1 MSEAGWESSSDRAV
15 ACEGRHRRPPHGP
28 VLRRRDFLAA
38 LAGAGACASSAR
50 AAPRAAPVIGY
61 LYAGALG
68 SHPDSEAAFWKG
80 LAELGYA
87 RGRNVGVEVRAA
99 DNDLSR
105 LPELA
110 GDLVRR
116 QVNVIYVPASGPAL
130 FAAKRATTTIPI
142 VFVNSGDPIRLNYVT
157 SLSRPGGN
165 VTGVSD
171 FGDELAAKRLELIKL
186 LVPAISRVG
195 IIAPRGYT
203 GLAREV
209 ERARAMAPAL
219 SLETTESF
227 VANLQEVEAA
237 FAAFARD
244 RIDAVSFTPGP
255 LFSGQREQVVALAA
269 RYRLP
274 AIYPFAEFPEVG
286 GLMSYG
292 ISATERSFEGGRYT
306 GLILNG
312 ANPGDLP
319 VRRLTK
325 FRLVINA
332 GTART
337 LGLTIPPQ
345 VLAVADEVIG

>member
-1 MSEAGWESSSDRAV
+1 M
-15 ACEGRHRRPPHGP
+15 
-28 VLRRRDFLAA
+28 RRRDFLVGVAGG
-38 LAGAGACASSAR
+38 LACSPRAR
-50 AAPRAAPVIGY
+50 AARPRDPVIGY
-61 LYAGALG
+61 LYAGSLDA
-68 SHPDSEAAFWKG
+68 SPDAQAAFWKG
-80 LAELGYA
+80 LAELGYT
-87 RGRNVGVEVRAA
+87 RGRNVSVEVRAA

-110 GDLVRR
+110 RDLVRR
-116 QVNVIYVPASGPAL
+116 QVSIIYVPASGPAL
-130 FAAKRATTTIPI
+130 FAAKAATTTIPI
-142 VFVNSGDPIRLNYVT
+142 VFVNSGDPIRMGYVP

-186 LVPAISRVG
+186 LVPTISRIG
-195 IIAPRGYT
+195 ILAPRNYA

-209 ERARAMAPAL
+209 AHAREIAHTL
-219 SLETTESF
+219 SLDTVECF
-227 VANLQEVEAA
+227 VTDLHEVEAA
-237 FAAFARD
+237 LESFAQD
-244 RIDAVSFTPGP
+244 RVDGLCFTPSP
-255 LFSGQREQVVALAA
+255 LFFGQRERIVALAA

-274 AIYPFAEFPEVG
+274 AIYSFSEFPQAG

-292 ISATERSFEGGRYT
+292 ISATDRSYEGGRLT

-325 FRLVINA
+325 FRLVINLR
-332 GTART
+332 TART